1 MGVATTKE
9 RIKETALRLFLKKG
23 YAVGINEI
31 IRESGTSKG
40 AFYHH
45 FSSKNEL
52 FTDTV
57 DEFFFVDY
65 GGIDEVM
72 EDAALSP
79 RSKVSA
85 LVKVAFD
92 PFRKISSLL
101 AAEHE
106 EEKVINYLGIIA
118 EYPNYE
124 NLKNKSMSRFKKL
137 REAFMNVFL
146 SAKEGKAIAQTV
158 NIDTLST
165 HLGILIDGAILDSIL
180 TFGSVEKSE
189 EICLK
194 SVEQLLDLLRPEL
207 N

>member
-9 RIKETALRLFLKKG
+9 RIKETALRLFLEKG

-65 GGIDEVM
+65 DGIEEVM

-85 LVKVAFD
+85 LVKVAFG

-101 AAEHE
+101 AVEHE

>member
-65 GGIDEVM
+65 GGIEEVM

-101 AAEHE
+101 AVEHE

-137 REAFMNVFL
+137 REAFMKVFL

>member
-9 RIKETALRLFLKKG
+9 RIKETALRLFLEKG

-65 GGIDEVM
+65 GGIEEVM

-101 AAEHE
+101 AVEHE

-137 REAFMNVFL
+137 REAFMKVFL